1 MAIIATGS
9 KTIIDLS
16 DGKSLSC
23 YLGANQPRTQIHDV
37 NASAYQ
43 PDWTTTAGKLVITPV
58 VYSNQTAIALTN
70 TALTITWK
78 RKEGSGSEA
87 ALTTGETVSNKVLTV
102 SQNKLAS
109 VASGLLT
116 YIAYVAYADP
126 DTGMTI
132 NATADISFAL
142 ISTGENAKSAWISGE
157 QVFKYDK
164 NAAVSPAQITL
175 TANLQNVTMGKWQY
189 KNSSGAWA
197 DYPTTSDNASITGTT
212 LIVKPTHAIWNG
224 ESATLRITTSDAN
237 IGDTTSLYKVSDGS
251 DGAPGGTGAAG
262 KDASVVFL
270 TNENMTFAGTNAGK
284 VATVT
289 KNCNVVAYTS
299 TTKVTP
305 TVGTPT
311 GMPTGM
317 TITVGEAA
325 DNEVPLS
332 IVIASNATLG
342 GSGQTQGEVSIPV
355 TSPVATTLKLQW
367 SKVNTGATG
376 TAAYVLTVYAP
387 DGTVFTNGLANDTD
401 EITVNAQFYQGTT
414 DLTTNANGFFLWEK
428 FESGSW
434 VTVKEEAAA
443 AAGNTLTV
451 KAEDVQGSA
460 TYRCRARY
468 KNTSTVYFYDTITI
482 IDKTDNYQA
491 DIDSTAG
498 DVFKNTIGQ
507 TCLICRLWQNGAE
520 VDPLKS
526 TTYTTTAPASPAAGD
541 FYYQIQASGATTK
554 LMRYG
559 GSAWMDVTSDAA
571 YGHEKTY
578 KWYRRDKDGNPLDSG
593 AVFATGKVIYVDGDD
608 VDVKTVFVCEV
619 E

>member
-37 NASAYQ
+37 NANSYS
-43 PDWTTTAGKLVITPV
+43 PNWTTTAGKLVITPV
-58 VYSNQTAIALTN
+58 VYANQTAIALNN

-87 ALTTGETVSNKVLTV
+87 ALTSGETVSGNVLTV
-102 SQNKLAS
+102 NQNKLS
-109 VASGLLT
+109 SITSGLLT

-132 NATADISFAL
+132 NATADISFVL

-157 QVFKYDK
+157 QVFKYT
-164 NAAVSPAQITL
+164 AAGAVSPAQITL

-189 KNSSGAWA
+189 KNSTGTWT
-197 DYPTTSDNASITGTT
+197 DYPTTSDNANITGTT
-212 LIVKPTHAIWNG
+212 LIVKPTHAIWVG
-224 ESATLRITTSDAN
+224 ETATIRITTSDTSV
-237 IGDTTSLYKVSDGS
+237 GDTTSIYKVTDGS
-251 DGAPGGTGAAG
+251 AGGAG

-270 TNENMTFAGTNAGK
+270 TNENITFAGTKDGK
-284 VATVT
+284 VAATT
-289 KNCNVVAYTS
+289 KTCNVVAYTG

-305 TVGTPT
+305 TVETPT

-317 TITVGEAA
+317 TIAVGDAA
-325 DNEVPLS
+325 NNEVPLT
-332 IVIASNATLG
+332 ITIAANATLG
-342 GSGQTQGEVSIPV
+342 AAGQLNGVVNVPV
-355 TSPVATTLKLQW
+355 TAPVNTTLQIQW

-376 TAAYVLTVYAP
+376 AAVYVLTLYAP
-387 DGTVFTNGLANDTD
+387 SGTVFTNGLANDTD
-401 EITVNAQFYQGTT
+401 EITINAQYYYGIT
-414 DLTTNANGFFLWEK
+414 DYTANTKAQFLWEK
-428 FESGSW
+428 YESGSW
-434 VTVKEEAAA
+434 TTVKAEATGAS
-443 AAGNTLTV
+443 GNTLTV
-451 KAEDVQGSA
+451 HAADVVGSA

-468 KNTSTVYFYDTITI
+468 NSGSVYSYDTITI

-498 DVFKNTIGQ
+498 DIFKNTVGQ
-507 TCLICRLWQNGAE
+507 TCLICRLWQNGKE

-526 TTYTTTAPASPAAGD
+526 TTYSTTAPSSPATGD
-541 FYYQIQASGATTK
+541 FYYQIQSSGAATK
-554 LMRYG
+554 LMRYS
-559 GSAWMDVTSDAA
+559 GSKWEDVTSNAT
-571 YGHEKTY
+571 YKHTKTY
-578 KWYRRDKDGNPLDSG
+578 KWYRRDKDGNPMDSG

-608 VDVKTVFVCEV
+608 VDTKTVFVCEV

>member
-237 IGDTTSLYKVSDGS
+237 IGDTTSLYEAVS
-251 DGAPGGTGAAG
+251 
-262 KDASVVFL
+262 
-270 TNENMTFAGTNAGK
+270 
-284 VATVT
+284 
-289 KNCNVVAYTS
+289 
-299 TTKVTP
+299 
-305 TVGTPT
+305 
-311 GMPTGM
+311 
-317 TITVGEAA
+317 
-325 DNEVPLS
+325 
-332 IVIASNATLG
+332 
-342 GSGQTQGEVSIPV
+342 
-355 TSPVATTLKLQW
+355 
-367 SKVNTGATG
+367 
-376 TAAYVLTVYAP
+376 
-387 DGTVFTNGLANDTD
+387 
-401 EITVNAQFYQGTT
+401 
-414 DLTTNANGFFLWEK
+414 
-428 FESGSW
+428 
-434 VTVKEEAAA
+434 
-443 AAGNTLTV
+443 
-451 KAEDVQGSA
+451 
-460 TYRCRARY
+460 
-468 KNTSTVYFYDTITI
+468 
-482 IDKTDNYQA
+482 
-491 DIDSTAG
+491 
-498 DVFKNTIGQ
+498 
-507 TCLICRLWQNGAE
+507 
-520 VDPLKS
+520 
-526 TTYTTTAPASPAAGD
+526 
-541 FYYQIQASGATTK
+541 
-554 LMRYG
+554 
-559 GSAWMDVTSDAA
+559 
-571 YGHEKTY
+571 
-578 KWYRRDKDGNPLDSG
+578 
-593 AVFATGKVIYVDGDD
+593 
-608 VDVKTVFVCEV
+608 
-619 E
+619 

>member
-16 DGKSLSC
+16 DGKSLSV

-37 NASAYQ
+37 NGNTYS

-58 VYSNQTAIALTN
+58 VYANQTAIALN
-70 TALTITWK
+70 NSALTITWK
-78 RKEGSGSEA
+78 RKEGSGSET
-87 ALTTGETVSNKVLTV
+87 ALTTGETASGNILTV
-102 SQNKLAS
+102 TQNKLS
-109 VASGLLT
+109 SITSGQLT

-126 DTGMTI
+126 DTGLTI

-142 ISTGENAKSAWISGE
+142 LTTGEDAKSSWISGE
-157 QVFKYDK
+157 QVFKY
-164 NAAVSPAQITL
+164 NAAGTVSPAQITL

-189 KNSSGAWA
+189 KNASGAWS
-197 DYPTTSDNASITGTT
+197 DYPTTSDNASITGAT
-212 LIVKPTHAIWNG
+212 LIVKPTHNIWVG
-224 ESATLRITTSDAN
+224 ETASIRITTSDAS
-237 IGDTTSLYKVSDGS
+237 IGDTTSIYKVQ
-251 DGAPGGTGAAG
+251 DGAPGGQGAAG

-270 TNENMTFAGTNAGK
+270 SNENMTFAGTKDGK
-284 VATVT
+284 VAATT
-289 KNCNVVAYTS
+289 KTCNVIAYTG

-317 TITVGEAA
+317 TIAVGAA
-325 DNEVPLS
+325 ANNEIPLT
-332 IVIASNATLG
+332 ITIAANSTLG
-342 GSGQTQGEVSIPV
+342 AAGQLNGVVSVPV
-355 TSPVATTLKLQW
+355 TAPVSTTLQIQW

-376 TAAYVLTVYAP
+376 AANYVLTVYSP
-387 DGTVFTNGLANDTD
+387 DGTVFTNGLAYDSD
-401 EITVNAQFYQGTT
+401 EITIKAQYFYGTT
-414 DLTTNANGFFLWEK
+414 DYTANTKAQFLWEK
-428 FESGSW
+428 YESGSW
-434 VTVKEEAAA
+434 TTVKEEATGAN
-443 AAGNTLTV
+443 GNTLTV
-451 KAEDVQGSA
+451 NAADVVTSA

-468 KNTSTVYFYDTITI
+468 NSGSLYCYDTITI

-498 DVFKNTIGQ
+498 DVFKNTVGQ

-526 TTYTTTAPASPAAGD
+526 TTYSAAAPASPAAGD
-541 FYYQIQASGATTK
+541 YYYQITTTTPTTK
-554 LMRYG
+554 LMRYS
-559 GSAWMDVTSDAA
+559 GSKWEDVTSNAT
-571 YGHEKTY
+571 YKHTKTY
-578 KWYRRDKDGNPLDSG
+578 KWYRRDKDGNPLDNG

-608 VDVKTVFVCEV
+608 VTVKTVFVCEV